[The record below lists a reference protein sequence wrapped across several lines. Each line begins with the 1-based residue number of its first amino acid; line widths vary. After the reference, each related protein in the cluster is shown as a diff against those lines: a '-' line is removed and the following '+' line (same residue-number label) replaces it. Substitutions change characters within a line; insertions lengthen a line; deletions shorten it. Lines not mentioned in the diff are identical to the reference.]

1 MEFVEGWDFMQTLG
15 EGAYSEVKLAVN
27 RSTKE
32 CVAVKIIQFAGHLD
46 LNPDNLKKEICIM
59 KMLRH
64 ENIIRFFGQRTE
76 EGSVCYLFLEYAS
89 GGELFDRI
97 EPDRG
102 MEPGLAHY
110 FFVQLLNGM
119 EYLHERGV
127 VHRDIKPENLLLD
140 NFDVLK
146 ISDFGLSTVF
156 RHRGIERKL
165 SKSCG
170 TVPYIAP
177 EVFAGLEHHAEPA
190 DLWSCGITLVALLAG
205 ELPWDKPS
213 KDNAEF
219 QQWSR
224 QNFLISPWNKIS
236 NEPLAL
242 LKKMLRISPAK
253 RYSIEQI
260 KKHIWFKKKYPI
272 ARQSPS
278 QETPNGSSRSTTHYP
293 AKKVKVESSPR
304 YQERTGHE
312 RTVTSS
318 QPVILDNTD
327 VLLKAAGTDCFTQPS
342 CYDELIIGTQV
353 SCTPGGTQAPFQRLA
368 MRMTRFHTKLEP
380 LAVWSK
386 LNSVL
391 KKLLYDPKPSPDQ
404 TSISVF
410 TEDRRGY
417 PLGMRIS
424 LFQLKPDY
432 LLVDFRRSKG
442 DGIEFKRIFKKI
454 REQLADIICKPPSIA
469 DISVSSVCCAP
480 PDDL

>member
-1 MEFVEGWDFMQTLG
+1 MEFAEGWDLMQTLG

-32 CVAVKIIQFAGHLD
+32 FVAVKIIQLTQHPD
-46 LNPDNLKKEICIM
+46 INPDNLKKEICIM
-59 KMLRH
+59 KMLKH
-64 ENIIRFFGQRTE
+64 DNVIRFFGQRTE

-140 NFDVLK
+140 NCDVLK

-177 EVFAGLEHHAEPA
+177 EVFAGFEHHAEPA
-190 DLWSCGITLVALLAG
+190 DLWSCGITLVAMLAG

-213 KDNAEF
+213 KENAEF
-219 QQWSR
+219 QQWSH
-224 QNFLISPWNKIS
+224 QNFLISPWSKIS

-253 RYSIEQI
+253 RYTIEQI
-260 KKHIWFKKKYPI
+260 KRHIWFKKKYAI
-272 ARQSPS
+272 VRQSPS
-278 QETPNGSSRSTTHYP
+278 QDTPNSRSSTHYS
-293 AKKVKVESSPR
+293 AKKIKIESSPR

-318 QPVILDNTD
+318 QPVILDNSE

-368 MRMTRFHTKLEP
+368 MRMTRFHTMLEP
-380 LAVWSK
+380 LAIWNK

-404 TSISVF
+404 TSITVV

-424 LFQLKPDY
+424 LFQLKPGY
-432 LLVDFRRSKG
+432 LVDFRRSKG

-454 REQLADIICKPPSIA
+454 REQLEDIISKPPSI
-469 DISVSSVCCAP
+469 STSGN
-480 PDDL
+480 DLLI

>member
-32 CVAVKIIQFAGHLD
+32 CVAVKIIQFADHPD
-46 LNPDNLKKEICIM
+46 LNADNLKKEICIM

-253 RYSIEQI
+253 RYGIEQI

-278 QETPNGSSRSTTHYP
+278 QETPSSRSATHYP
-293 AKKVKVESSPR
+293 AKKVKIESSPR

-312 RTVTSS
+312 RMVTSS

-380 LAVWSK
+380 LAIWNK

-424 LFQLKPDY
+424 LFQLKPGY

-454 REQLADIICKPPSIA
+454 REQLADIISKPPSIA

>member
-32 CVAVKIIQFAGHLD
+32 CVAVKIIQFADHPD

-64 ENIIRFFGQRTE
+64 DNIIRFFGQRTE

-190 DLWSCGITLVALLAG
+190 DLWSCGITLVALLSG

-213 KDNAEF
+213 KDNTEF

-260 KKHIWFKKKYPI
+260 KKHLWFKKKYAI
-272 ARQSPS
+272 ALQSPS
-278 QETPNGSSRSTTHYP
+278 QDTPRSAAHYP
-293 AKKVKVESSPR
+293 TKKVKIESSPR

-380 LAVWSK
+380 LAVWNK

-424 LFQLKPDY
+424 LFQLKPGY

-454 REQLADIICKPPSIA
+454 REQLADIISKPPSIA

>member
-32 CVAVKIIQFAGHLD
+32 CVAVKIIQFAQHPD

-76 EGSVCYLFLEYAS
+76 EGSVSYLFLEFAS

-213 KDNAEF
+213 RDNAEF
-219 QQWSR
+219 QQWGR
-224 QNFLISPWNKIS
+224 QNFLISPWSKIS

-253 RYSIEQI
+253 RHSIEQI
-260 KKHIWFKKKYPI
+260 KKHIWFKKKYP
-272 ARQSPS
+272 RQSPS
-278 QETPNGSSRSTTHYP
+278 QETPNASSRSATHYP
-293 AKKVKVESSPR
+293 AKKVKIESSPR
-304 YQERTGHE
+304 YQERTGRE

-318 QPVILDNTD
+318 QPVILDNSD

-380 LAVWSK
+380 QAVWNK

-424 LFQLKPDY
+424 LFQLKPGY

-454 REQLADIICKPPSIA
+454 REQLADIISKPPSIA
-469 DISVSSVCCAP
+469 DIGISSVCCVP
-480 PDDL
+480 SDNDL